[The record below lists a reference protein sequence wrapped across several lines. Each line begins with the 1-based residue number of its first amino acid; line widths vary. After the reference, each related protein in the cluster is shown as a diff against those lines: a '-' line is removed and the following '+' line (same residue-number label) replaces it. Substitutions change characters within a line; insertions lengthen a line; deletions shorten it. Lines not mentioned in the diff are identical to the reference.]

1 MLPAYD
7 RREMA
12 AIFAGGV
19 VGGLARTALS
29 QAAPAGARS
38 WPWAVFAINIL
49 GAFLLGYFATR
60 LQERLP
66 TSAYKRPLLGTGLCG
81 TLTTFSTVQLQLF
94 RMVQEND
101 LSLAIGYGLATLAT
115 NLLAVAAATALVRR
129 VRVVV

>member
-1 MLPAYD
+1 
-7 RREMA
+7 
-12 AIFAGGV
+12 
-19 VGGLARTALS
+19 
-29 QAAPAGARS
+29 
-38 WPWAVFAINIL
+38 
-49 GAFLLGYFATR
+49 
-60 LQERLP
+60 
-66 TSAYKRPLLGTGLCG
+66 LLGTGLCG